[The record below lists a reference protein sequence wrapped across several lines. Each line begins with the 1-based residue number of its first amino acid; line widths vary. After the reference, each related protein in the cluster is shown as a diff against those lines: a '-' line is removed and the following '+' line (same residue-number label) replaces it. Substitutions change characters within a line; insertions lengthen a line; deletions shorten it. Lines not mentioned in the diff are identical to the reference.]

1 MSTTVEQI
9 TTVNTAFSYFLKNIV
24 NLDAETTQT
33 ARASRDWLFQQIH
46 AMPGKHADFPLLYT
60 DVDTPY
66 GSFARRTKIRELD
79 DIDLIVGVNAVGSV
93 YSQSGDS
100 ISIYV
105 ADGTRLRELC
115 FDGTNSLNSR
125 KVINRFIKYLDEV
138 PQYSKAESGRNGS
151 AAVLNLSSYTWSF
164 DIVPGFFT
172 KPEWDGRTYYLI
184 PDGNGYWMKTDP
196 RIDQARVSAIN
207 QQHNGNVLNVV
218 RILKY
223 WQRRPIMPT
232 ARSYLFEC
240 ILLGYYEA
248 KLTPASAYVDLEI
261 SAALSHVASAIL
273 GGVNDPKGIQG
284 NINHLS
290 WEDRV
295 MISNRASEDATKAAS
310 ARKAEQDGD
319 HKESIRLWG
328 EIFGYAFP
336 SYG

>member
-1 MSTTVEQI
+1 MCI
-9 TTVNTAFSYFLKNIV
+9 
-24 NLDAETTQT
+24 
-33 ARASRDWLFQQIH
+33 RDR
-46 AMPGKHADFPLLYT
+46 LYN

-79 DIDLIVGVNAVGSV
+79 DIDLIVGVNAVGSI

-105 ADGTRLRELC
+105 DDETRLRELC
-115 FDGTNSLNSR
+115 FDGTNSLDSR
-125 KVINRFIKYLDEV
+125 KVINRFIKYLNEV

-164 DIVPGFFT
+164 DVVPGFFT
-172 KPEWDGRTYYLI
+172 NPELDGRTYYLI
-184 PDGNGYWMKTDP
+184 PNGNGYWMKTDP
-196 RIDQARVSAIN
+196 RIDQARVTAIN
-207 QQHNGNVLNVV
+207 QQHTGNVLNVV

-223 WQRRPIMPT
+223 WQRRPTMPA

-240 ILLGYYEA
+240 ILLDYYEA
-248 KLTPASAYVDLEI
+248 KMTPASAYVDLEM
-261 SAALSHVASAIL
+261 SPALRYVACAIL
-273 GGVNDPKGIQG
+273 SDVNDPKGIQG

-290 WEDRV
+290 WEDRLK
-295 MISNRASEDATKAAS
+295 ISKRASGDAAKAAS
-310 ARKAEQDGD
+310 AWTAEQKGD

-336 SYG
+336 CYR